1 MGFSYNKLWKLLID
15 KNMKKTDLQCAIATT
30 PKTIAKMGRDENV
43 SLETLEKICEYFQCD
58 VEVFDNFPKT
68 SHAEALALLV
78 RE

>member
-1 MGFSYNKLWKLLID
+1 METIKD
-15 KNMKKTDLQCAIATT
+15 KNMKYKFTMCNRNNFQDNSKI
-30 PKTIAKMGRDENV
+30 GRDENV